1 MSFRLAG
8 FVVFAAVSLAASAAR
23 AELSL
28 PKEIS
33 PGTAALL
40 ADPSGAA
47 VEGEPGPREPKAAA
61 AAAASTPAKR
71 AKPRKNPM
79 KPSRVSLDLSHR
91 GTRKGVGMAFRFFDH
106 LDIGYSGILGRTLGT
121 EAHATVFTNLGKV
134 RPMMTGGVPIYTVK
148 GTVRIGAR
156 GAAGVEWRPIRYLG
170 LYANVS
176 ASYFG
181 KALARVEKSVVM
193 PGAGLLLYL

>member
-8 FVVFAAVSLAASAAR
+8 LAVFAVASLAARASL
-23 AELSL
+23 AELAL

-40 ADPSGAA
+40 ADPSAAA
-47 VEGEPGPREPKAAA
+47 VESEPGPREPASKTAAA
-61 AAAASTPAKR
+61 TAPAKR
-71 AKPRKNPM
+71 ARPRKNPM
-79 KPSRVSLDLSHR
+79 RPSRVALDLSHR
-91 GTRKGVGMAFRFFDH
+91 GTRRGVGMAFRFFDH
-106 LDIGYSGILGRTLGT
+106 LDIGYSGILGRALGT
-121 EAHATVFTNLGKV
+121 EAHATLFTTLGKV
-134 RPMMTGGVPIYTVK
+134 RPMITGGVPFYTVK
-148 GTVRIGAR
+148 GVVKTGVR
-156 GAAGVEWRPIRYLG
+156 GALGVEWRPIRYLG

-181 KALARVEKSVVM
+181 KALAKVEKSVVM